1 MLGFI
6 VPIKPK
12 RHSRNWALDNL
23 LLERSVRSI
32 YNQTCSNFKVILVYS
47 DMPEITFTDAN
58 LHYVHYPFGDF
69 TVKEINDWQDRS
81 KWYAAPY
88 AERMMDKGRKIML
101 GCKLAK
107 DLGCTYLMSVDSDDL
122 VSCKLTAFVVEHKN
136 TKSPGWR
143 ILKGYMFEEGSKM
156 VVKNTKIWGI
166 NGSTHIIREDL
177 VKIPDLNTNFN
188 LFDCSLFEGHAY
200 TLQRLIDYYD
210 ERLEFL
216 PFYGVVYVIHNNNY
230 SKVKEIV
237 TSLTLKHIV
246 KKIVFGKFITN
257 HMRREFG
264 LYAIS

>member
-12 RHSRNWALDNL
+12 KHSRDWHQDNL

-32 YNQTCSNFKVILVYS
+32 CNQTSRDFRVILVYS
-47 DMPEITFTDAN
+47 DMPEITFTDTN

-69 TVKEINDWQDRS
+69 TVNEIHDWQDRS

-107 DLGCTYLMSVDSDDL
+107 ELGCTYLMSVDSDDL
-122 VSCKLTAFVVEHKN
+122 VSEKLTAFVAENGNVRK
-136 TKSPGWR
+136 PGWR
-143 ILKGYMFEEGSKM
+143 ILKGYIYEEGSKI
-156 VVKNTKIWGI
+156 VVKNPKIWGI

-177 VKIPDLNTNFN
+177 VKVPDLNTNFN

-200 TLQRLIDYYD
+200 TLQRLIDYYN

-216 PFYGVVYVIHNNNY
+216 PFYGVIYVIHNNNY

-237 TSLTLKHIV
+237 TSLTIKHIV
-246 KKIVFGKFITN
+246 KKIVFGKFITSDI
-257 HMRREFG
+257 RKEFG
-264 LYAIS
+264 LYSIS